1 MQDLLV
7 QIQSIYAKPEDL
19 IILTFSK
26 EVNFED
32 INDSIT
38 AIAKHCPDLKFVANR
53 EDFVKNITVI
63 ETPIKPIIHYDWSPC
78 KDGD

>member
-1 MQDLLV
+1 MQDLIV
-7 QIQSIYAKPEDL
+7 QVQSISAKPEDL

-26 EVNFED
+26 EIDIDD

-38 AIAKHCPDLKFVANR
+38 AIAKYCPDLKFLANR

-63 ETPIKPIIHYDWSPC
+63 ETPIKPIIRYDWSTC
-78 KDGD
+78 RDGD